1 MSWENISL
9 LLFQL
14 FTFGIFSG
22 IFIFLLQRVLL
33 RTIEPKSLNSN
44 YLTLSDYNKL
54 TDRLKTELE
63 QEYRSDLKILSTRL
77 DFLENRLEKIENIL
91 TELQK
96 EIKNLTKE
104 FYSSG
109 E

>member
-14 FTFGIFSG
+14 FAFGIFSG
-22 IFIFLLQRVLL
+22 IFIFLLQRILL
-33 RTIEPKSLNSN
+33 RTIEPKSLNGN
-44 YLTLSDYNKL
+44 YLTFSDYNKMSSK
-54 TDRLKTELE
+54 LKEELE
-63 QEYRSDLKILSTRL
+63 KEYRSDLRLLSTRL
-77 DFLENRLEKIENIL
+77 DFLEKRLEKIENIL

-104 FYSSG
+104 FYS

>member
-1 MSWENISL
+1 MSWEKISFF
-9 LLFQL
+9 LFQL
-14 FTFGIFSG
+14 IALGIFG
-22 IFIFLLQRVLL
+22 GVFIFLLQRVLL
-33 RTIEPKSLNSN
+33 RTIEPKPLNSN

-63 QEYRSDLKILSTRL
+63 QEYRSDLKLLSTRL
-77 DFLENRLEKIENIL
+77 DFLENRLEKIESIL

-104 FYSSG
+104 FYSSN

>member
-14 FTFGIFSG
+14 FAFGIFSG
-22 IFIFLLQRVLL
+22 IFIFLLQRILL

-44 YLTLSDYNKL
+44 YLTFSDYNKMSSK
-54 TDRLKTELE
+54 LKEELE
-63 QEYRSDLKILSTRL
+63 KEYRSDLRLLSTRL
-77 DFLENRLEKIENIL
+77 DFLEKRLEKIENIL

-104 FYSSG
+104 FYS

>member
-1 MSWENISL
+1 MTWEKISL
-9 LLFQL
+9 ILFQFVAL
-14 FTFGIFSG
+14 GIFSG
-22 IFIFLLQRVLL
+22 IFIFLLQRILL
-33 RTIEPKSLNSN
+33 RTIEPKPLNSN

-63 QEYRSDLKILSTRL
+63 QEYRSDLKLLSTRL

-96 EIKNLTKE
+96 EIKSLTKE
-104 FYSSG
+104 FYSSN